1 MKRRFKIVLSVL
13 GILVLTGIVLA
24 IWLLMP
30 EEMIK
35 PDMVRQEQS
44 SFVYYYEPQDRAN
57 AEKLMRV
64 LDQDHAHITQTLDW
78 HPSTKTTVVMYSEQS
93 EFQRA
98 ARGRISDYLGAD
110 WFIGDN
116 RADAVLIMSPG
127 IPNRTNG
134 PDEIVQ
140 AAAHEYVHMVEDNIN
155 KDLPIYW
162 HEGIAMYLAGQKVKG
177 RIYTNGLPDANKVF
191 KTGLNMWTSLEFG
204 NTGGYQ
210 LSYTLVEYVAQ
221 EFGSDKLAAIVRDP
235 SRPEQVFG
243 KSYDALYDGW
253 VAYLAKNYW

>member
-1 MKRRFKIVLSVL
+1 MKRRIKIVLSVL
-13 GILVLTGIVLA
+13 GILVLTGMVLA

-44 SFVYYYEPQDRAN
+44 SFIYYYEPQDRAN

-78 HPSTKTTVVMYSEQS
+78 HPSAKTTVVMYSEQS

-110 WFIGDN
+110 WFIVDN

-127 IPNRTNG
+127 IRNRTNG

-162 HEGIAMYLAGQKVKG
+162 HEGIAMYLAGQKVQG
-177 RIYTNGLPDANKVF
+177 RINMNRLPDANKVF
-191 KTGLNMWTSLEFG
+191 KTGLQHVDQSRIRQQRWLPAFLHARRVCR
-204 NTGGYQ
+204 TGVWERQAGCDCAR
-210 LSYTLVEYVAQ
+210 SEPPGASVWE
-221 EFGSDKLAAIVRDP
+221 KL
-235 SRPEQVFG
+235 
-243 KSYDALYDGW
+243 
-253 VAYLAKNYW
+253 